1 MNIDERI
8 LEYFDE
14 LVAFNPDTATDAQ
27 RTALLEKG
35 LDLIGAKTEKKPETM
50 KDIVDKHAAG
60 VDTGSI
66 NVPDYLVSDIEK
78 ARTQVRTMIET
89 RKATVE
95 AYRQGAKTIFTTLI
109 KVAAIAAVP

>member
-1 MNIDERI
+1 MNIDDRI
-8 LEYFDE
+8 IAFFDE

-27 RTALLEKG
+27 RAAMLEKG
-35 LDLIGAKTEKKPETM
+35 LALIDTKTQKKPETM
-50 KDIVDKHAAG
+50 EDIVDKHAKG

-66 NVPDYLVSDIEK
+66 NVPDYLVSDIAK
-78 ARTQVRTMIET
+78 ARTQVATMIET

-95 AYRQGAKTIFTTLI
+95 AYKQGVKTIFTTLI